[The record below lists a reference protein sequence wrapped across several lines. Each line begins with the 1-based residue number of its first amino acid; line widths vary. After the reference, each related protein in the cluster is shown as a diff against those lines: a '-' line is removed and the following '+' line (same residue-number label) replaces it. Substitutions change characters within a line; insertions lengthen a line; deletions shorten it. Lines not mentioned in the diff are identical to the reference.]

1 MTRNYDKFC
10 KLFDERIVGLKR
22 AVEDLDRKNLNWF
35 SYKIEG
41 MLDAAQ
47 SILNADEC
55 NKIHAKYGK
64 YDIIAGISVE
74 FCKKMESLYG
84 EHWE

>member
-10 KLFDERIVGLKR
+10 KLFDERIIGLKR
-22 AVEDLDRKNLNWF
+22 AVEELDRKNLNWH
-35 SYKIEG
+35 SHKIEG

-47 SILNADEC
+47 SILNVDEC
-55 NKIHAKYGK
+55 NKIHAKYGN
-64 YDIIAGISVE
+64 YDIIAGINVE
-74 FCKKMESLYG
+74 FSKKMENLYG